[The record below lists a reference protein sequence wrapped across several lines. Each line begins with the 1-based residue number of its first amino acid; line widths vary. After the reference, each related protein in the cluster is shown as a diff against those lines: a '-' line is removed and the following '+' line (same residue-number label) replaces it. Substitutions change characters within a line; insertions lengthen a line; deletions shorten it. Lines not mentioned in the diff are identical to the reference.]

1 MMVASDQNR
10 PQVNAFGHLL
20 IRKQELSW
28 FLHNLNNPAIN
39 STASLENAETA
50 SLKDAEREIF

>member
-20 IRKQELSW
+20 IRKQELSR

-39 STASLENAETA
+39 SSASLENV
-50 SLKDAEREIF
+50 EREIF